1 MKSHFGDSLYSKQGT
16 VEAELYVEE
25 LVKEKGGFDGVKL
38 TAKPLFLLHKK
49 VFEPLGKETAVGR
62 RGNVFKL
69 AHCLQLSFFPHPLL
83 SAKGRECCSK

>member
-62 RGNVFKL
+62 REYFQTCTL
-69 AHCLQLSFFPHPLL
+69 FAAQFFPPPIALCQ
-83 SAKGRECCSK
+83 G